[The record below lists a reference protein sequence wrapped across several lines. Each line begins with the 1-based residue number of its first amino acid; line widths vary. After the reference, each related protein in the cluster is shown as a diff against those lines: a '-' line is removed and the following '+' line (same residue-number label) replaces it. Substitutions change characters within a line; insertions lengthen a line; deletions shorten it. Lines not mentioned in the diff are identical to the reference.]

1 MMLNFPTTIIDDF
14 FENVDDVLNIAYS
27 DKVDWKPAE
36 DGSWPGIRSQKIV
49 DIDSHFFHFY
59 MKKFLN
65 IYYTHEDIKEQ
76 DISFKSK
83 SYFHRADPKVPS
95 GYIHS
100 DFPVCCTS
108 LIYLTRNADVRA
120 GTSFYTKKDI
130 NEYNFNGEWRENKL
144 KYYSSQITPEEAEP
158 YIKHNNSNFVKDTW
172 VGYKF
177 NRFLNF
183 DSHIWHGVE
192 DYNSNTDEERLTMV
206 TFVDAITVDNK
217 PITRM
222 RQIQK

>member
-1 MMLNFPTTIIDDF
+1 MSCNLSHKDDNKNLSSTIKPIISPCKSDLLN
-14 FENVDDVLNIAYS
+14 
-27 DKVDWKPAE
+27 
-36 DGSWPGIRSQKIV
+36 
-49 DIDSHFFHFY
+49 
-59 MKKFLN
+59 
-65 IYYTHEDIKEQ
+65 
-76 DISFKSK
+76 
-83 SYFHRADPKVPS
+83 
-95 GYIHS
+95 
-100 DFPVCCTS
+100 
-108 LIYLTRNADVRA
+108 
-120 GTSFYTKKDI
+120 
-130 NEYNFNGEWRENKL
+130 
-144 KYYSSQITPEEAEP
+144 SSTPEEAEP